1 MRSEAMKQ
9 AEDILEEK
17 GLDLTEEDV
26 RKIDALVEDFT
37 EEEKENDIV
46 MIYGTIEQLREH
58 PRTKLLPADG
68 ST

>member
-1 MRSEAMKQ
+1 MRSEAMKK

-17 GLDLTEEDV
+17 GLDLTEKDV
-26 RKIDALVEDFT
+26 RIIDKLVDDFT

-58 PRTKLLPADG
+58 PRTKLSPDG
-68 ST
+68 GS